1 MEVAEKVD
9 FSRRVVVHDLLVP
22 LTTAG
27 KQYKHMVVA
36 LLNDIYGLVV
46 EAETEGSENR
56 EEMTAYMYELKVAHW
71 AYAAMAASGPEVTEA
86 ITVNRGD
93 IRAFLTGQ
101 FSPHWELVS
110 EAIEKSDW
118 GPDALECKRV
128 AFTDLTLG
136 PEKREAIRSLGSGG
150 LEELDAVLEKLP
162 NWMSLSRKGGLQ
174 DLEDK
179 ICER

>member
-1 MEVAEKVD
+1 
-9 FSRRVVVHDLLVP
+9 
-22 LTTAG
+22 
-27 KQYKHMVVA
+27 MVTA
-36 LLNDIYGLVV
+36 LLGDINTLVV
-46 EAETEGSENR
+46 EAETEGSEKR

-174 DLEDK
+174 DLEGK